1 MKWKTETRK
10 GGAEIYVECE
20 NRSIFVGEGYSLL
33 EYGESMT
40 LASVIEKALNEYEEE
55 YECHDKGS
63 NQHLN
68 EMPHAQALW
77 ESSGGRIVCDDEHG
91 NSL

>member
-20 NRSIFVGEGYSLL
+20 NRSIFVGEGYSSL
-33 EYGESMT
+33 EYGESMV

-63 NQHLN
+63 NKHLN
-68 EMPHAQALW
+68 A
-77 ESSGGRIVCDDEHG
+77 ICDDEHG

>member
-10 GGAEIYVECE
+10 GGAEIYVECN
-20 NRSIFVGEGYSLL
+20 NRSIFVGEGYSML
-33 EYGESMT
+33 EYGESMV
-40 LASVIEKALNEYEEE
+40 LASVIEKALNEYEEG
-55 YECHDKGS
+55 YDCHDKGS

-68 EMPHAQALW
+68 T
-77 ESSGGRIVCDDEHG
+77 ICDDEHG